1 MIDRNANMAECS
13 LSFSVLEDFYSRSA
27 RAGRKHLIF
36 HIKMSF
42 EGPSTEGRKK
52 KAHPRLR
59 LKHT

>member
-27 RAGRKHLIF
+27 RAGREHLIF

-42 EGPSTEGRKK
+42 EGPRKK
-52 KAHPRLR
+52 RLTQD
-59 LKHT
+59 LG